1 MTLTTKTFTNARDH
15 QPAELDREDRA
26 TLIAV
31 LGDWFELWT
40 QASFIDGEY
49 IAEAGELV
57 GASRH
62 ADIDVA
68 VAEFLRRKP
77 TAAMFN
83 VAGAFLDGYWLRR
96 AVSDSFDMDGYS
108 VALDVLPPTDRAYA
122 ATALALYS
130 ALVSGA
136 SRLSTA
142 QRAAIRQRLL
152 VARGKLL
159 SHNLFPHVLVSLNYL
174 VGPGQSQPIVDTGAY
189 RGYRCDDGPSTYFVV
204 ERAADH
210 TEVIHVHDVILRDRR
225 LEVPFEMQ
233 DSRHADADAPPLI
246 GACIL
251 TMLLD
256 DRFRGQADSVD
267 YVNVKTEA
275 TQTQPYPIEMT
286 S

>member
-15 QPAELDREDRA
+15 RPAELDREDRA
-26 TLIAV
+26 TVVRV
-31 LGDWFELWT
+31 LCEWFELWM

-49 IAEAGELV
+49 IAEAGDLL

-68 VAEFLRRKP
+68 VSELLRKEP

-108 VALDVLPPTDRAYA
+108 AALDVLPPTDKAYA

-130 ALVSGA
+130 ALASGA
-136 SRLSTA
+136 SRLNTA

-159 SHNLFPHVLVSLNYL
+159 SHNLFPYVLVSLNYL
-174 VGPGQSQPIVDTGAY
+174 VAPGQSRPILDTGSY
-189 RGYRCDDGPSTYFVV
+189 RGYRCDDGPVAYFVV
-204 ERAADH
+204 ERAADGKD
-210 TEVIHVHDVILRDRR
+210 VIHVQDVVLHARK
-225 LEVPFEMQ
+225 LEVLYEMR
-233 DSRHADADAPPLI
+233 DDDHTDADAPDLI
-246 GACIL
+246 AACIL
-251 TMLLD
+251 STLLE

-267 YVNVKTEA
+267 YINIKTK
-275 TQTQPYPIEMT
+275 TTLTLPYGPI
-286 S
+286 